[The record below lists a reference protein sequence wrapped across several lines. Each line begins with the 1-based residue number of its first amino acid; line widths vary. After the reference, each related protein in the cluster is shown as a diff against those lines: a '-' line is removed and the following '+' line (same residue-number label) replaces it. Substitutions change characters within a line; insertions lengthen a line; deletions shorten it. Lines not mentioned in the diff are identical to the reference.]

1 MGNNLD
7 TTEELLRSHD
17 FYISD
22 LRKQIST
29 RVLKQS
35 FLREK
40 PLDGVPSEQSSYIS
54 EIPIRKLG
62 KDFGYPGRFY
72 RFKGCTMVR
81 FSQLIRTPEEQAVL
95 VGICLFHSS

>member
-17 FYISD
+17 FYTSD

-29 RVLKQS
+29 RVWRQS

-40 PLDGVPSEQSSYIS
+40 PLDGIPSEQSSYIF
-54 EIPIRKLG
+54 EIPIRKQG

-72 RFKGCTMVR
+72 RFKGCTMVT
-81 FSQLIRTPEEQAVL
+81 FSQLIRTPEDNQSL
-95 VGICLFHSS
+95 